1 MGGLDKV
8 PIKGIAAVLGAFLL
22 VLIAFTTPFSG
33 SGEPESAAQDATT
46 VANASSGDGAAV
58 PVARRAVTSPP
69 ADRPGITI
77 PAPAEGTPPTQTVVV
92 SVDGGCETDK
102 GTIRSFLDVGK
113 QVQGRF
119 TFFVSGLCLLP
130 DAQRMQYKP
139 PGHLPGQSDIGF
151 ATAELVDPRV
161 RVFTDMWNEGHEI
174 GTHFLGHFCG
184 AGGVDGWNTQ
194 QWRDEIAQARIFL
207 DDWAANNPQVTD
219 QSLTL
224 PFDSSVIKGDRTPCL
239 EGDRPA
245 MWAAFAAEGF
255 RYEASDPGVLQWPR
269 KVAQNKLWQ
278 FPLPA
283 LKLSGTDMWVLS
295 MDYNLLVN
303 QTGGKTE
310 TTPEECA
317 RVEQQTYQTYMEA
330 LEGVYNGN
338 RAPLFLGSHLNS
350 WVCDSYIKALQR
362 FIVDA
367 KAKHPDVMFVSNND
381 LADWLDA
388 MDPATLK
395 KLQQQPPQ
403 RY

>member
-8 PIKGIAAVLGAFLL
+8 PVKGIAAVVGAVLL
-22 VLIAFTTPFSG
+22 LILAFTTPFS
-33 SGEPESAAQDATT
+33 SASDTQAATEEPEVTQ
-46 VANASSGDGAAV
+46 VGDGAAI
-58 PVARRAVTSPP
+58 PTARTAVTTPP
-69 ADRPGITI
+69 AEHPAVSI
-77 PAPAEGTPPTQTVVV
+77 PAPAAGAKPTQTVVI

-119 TFFVSGLCLLP
+119 TFFMSGLCLLP
-130 DAQRMQYKP
+130 DAQRMQYRP

-151 ATAELVDPRV
+151 ATAELVDARV
-161 RVFTDMWNEGHEI
+161 RVFADMWNEGHEV

-184 AGGVDGWNTQ
+184 SGGVAGWSTQ
-194 QWRDEIAQARIFL
+194 EWRDEITQARQFL
-207 DDWAANNPQVTD
+207 DNWAANNPQVTD

-283 LKLSGTDMWVLS
+283 LKLSGTNLWVLS

-303 QTGGKTE
+303 QTNGE
-310 TTPEECA
+310 TDVAPDECA
-317 RVEQQTYQTYMEA
+317 RVEQQTYQTYMDA

-367 KAKHPDVMFVSNND
+367 KTKYPDIMFVSNND
-381 LADWLDA
+381 LADWLDG

-395 KLQQQPPQ
+395 GLQQLPEQK
-403 RY
+403 Y